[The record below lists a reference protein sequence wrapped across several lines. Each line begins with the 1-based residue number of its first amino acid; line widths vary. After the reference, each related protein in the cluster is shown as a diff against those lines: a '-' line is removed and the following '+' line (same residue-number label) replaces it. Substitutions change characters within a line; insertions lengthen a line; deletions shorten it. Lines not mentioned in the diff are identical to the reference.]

1 MLYSVVIPVFNSSQS
16 IKLVVQKTVEFFENK
31 ELNYEIILINDGSK
45 DYSWDEIKKLSLSN
59 RKIKSIN
66 LLKNYGQHIA
76 MKCGLIKSK
85 GDWVITI
92 DDDLQNNPN
101 EIKKLVDKA
110 NNGYDLV
117 IGNYKEKK
125 HNLIRRI
132 GSKIINK
139 LVLKIFYGGKNIK
152 LSNFRI
158 IKRDII
164 QRFLEV
170 SYTYPYIPGLLL
182 SLSLNASNVDV
193 AHNERLFGK
202 SNYTINKI
210 VKLVFN
216 IVFGFSLMPLNFII
230 LLGFFFSALS
240 FLIGAIFLFLKVIS
254 VVSVPGWTSIIV
266 LISIFN
272 GLIFLILGMIGQY
285 IIKFAKPSNIHEK
298 YFITEEIND

>member
-101 EIKKLVDKA
+101 EIKKLIDKA